1 MAHLCRW
8 VFNGLAALLM
18 LLLFATVMLL
28 AWDSHKG
35 NPTIWSLTDI
45 QANSAYY
52 RVGVHANSVVILRAR
67 PWPPVWEP
75 VNWGEFDPPIDF
87 LGLHARWASSGPIRG
102 GVPNSSWFFVEAP
115 FLWIVAAA
123 VFFLRGGASGDFAY
137 IQFDLPSSVVYAA
150 TTSAPHRNDAANV
163 EQSCRREK

>member
-8 VFNGLAALLM
+8 VFNGLAALSL
-18 LLLFATVMLL
+18 LLLFATVMLW

-35 NPTIWSLTDI
+35 NPTIWNPTDI

-123 VFFLRGGASGDFAY
+123 VCFPSWWSIRRFYLHPVRPAEFCRICGYDLR
-137 IQFDLPSSVVYAA
+137 A
-150 TTSAPHRNDAANV
+150 TPERCSECGTIVP
-163 EQSCRREK
+163 K